1 MYRIGQSTD
10 IHQLVENRKLILGGV
25 EIPHHK
31 GLLGHSDADVLLH
44 AISEAILG
52 ALGENDLGCLFPD
65 NDMKNKDISSMVI
78 LAKVYELMHNKG
90 YEINNIDSL
99 VIIEEPKLRP
109 YIDKMKAN
117 IANVLHTDVTNVNV
131 KATCSEK
138 MGFIGKKEG
147 ALAQAVVLIKKVL

>member
-117 IANVLHTDVTNVNV
+117 IANVLHTDITNINV

>member
-117 IANVLHTDVTNVNV
+117 IANVLHTDITNVNV

>member
-25 EIPHHK
+25 KIESKK

-52 ALGENDLGCLFPD
+52 ALGKNDLGCLFPD
-65 NDMKNKDISSMVI
+65 NDIKFKDISSLLI
-78 LAKVYELMHNKG
+78 LQKVYEIMDLNG
-90 YEINNIDSL
+90 YKINNIDSL
-99 VIIEEPKLRP
+99 IIIEEPKLRP
-109 YIDKMKAN
+109 YIDKMKEN
-117 IANVLHTDVTNVNV
+117 VANVLHTSIENINI

-147 ALAQAVVLIKKVL
+147 ALAQAIVLLIKK

>member
-65 NDMKNKDISSMVI
+65 NDRKNKDISSMVI
-78 LAKVYELMHNKG
+78 LAKVYEVMINKG

-117 IANVLHTDVTNVNV
+117 IANVLHTDITNVNV